1 MGIPKKMWGLQ
12 RCCSANGARDY
23 KTSILPIF
31 RETNRAMA
39 LPRIDHK
46 QTPDIVIP
54 DCCNAGVILRVLA
67 GVNLTVVIAMLMH
80 DLPRLT
86 GLSAFVDAST
96 LIELACFVSL
106 LTLCAVRR
114 HALPWPM
121 YLQRAMCA
129 LVPALSTLVL
139 WRVEQRFEW
148 MFGGIAQPSLLGS
161 MLVAALYGAFFQHYF
176 ELRAKAF
183 SPALGEAQLQ
193 VLQAR
198 IRPHFLFNSLNAVL
212 SLIRSEPRRAEAALE
227 DLADLF
233 RVLMRD
239 ARSLTSLYDELHL
252 CRQYLSIEK
261 IRIGDRLDVEWDTS
275 AIHDDV
281 LKLAQVPS
289 LLLQPLLENAVYH
302 GVEQRSEPAKI
313 RIIVRRARDEIH
325 ITISNP
331 YQRQESVSTG
341 NHMAL
346 DNIRRR
352 LVLLYDVEAE
362 MKTVIANGC
371 FEVRLVIPYVKGAR

>member
-1 MGIPKKMWGLQ
+1 MASSPIENK
-12 RCCSANGARDY
+12 
-23 KTSILPIF
+23 LP
-31 RETNRAMA
+31 
-39 LPRIDHK
+39 
-46 QTPDIVIP
+46 PDCVIP
-54 DCCNAGVILRVLA
+54 DCCNAGVIVRVLA
-67 GVNLTVVIAMLMH
+67 GVNVPIIVAMLIQ

-106 LTLCAVRR
+106 VVLCAVRR
-114 HALPWPM
+114 VALHWPTQ
-121 YLQRAMCA
+121 LQRAACV
-129 LVPALSTLVL
+129 LVPVLVTFLL
-139 WRVEQRFEW
+139 WRMQQRFDW
-148 MFGGIAQPSLLGS
+148 MWGGIAQPSLIGS
-161 MLVAALYGAFFQHYF
+161 MLAAALYGAFFQHYF
-176 ELRAKAF
+176 LLRAKAF

-212 SLIRSEPRRAEAALE
+212 SLIRSEPRRAETALE

-239 ARSLTSLYDELHL
+239 ARALTSLHDELHL

-261 IRIGDRLDVEWDTS
+261 IRLGDRLEVNWDTS

-281 LKLAQVPS
+281 LKQAQIPS

-302 GVEQRSEPAKI
+302 GVEQRSEPALI

-325 ITISNP
+325 IAIINP
-331 YQRQESVSTG
+331 YQRHESVSAG

-346 DNIRRR
+346 ENIRQR
-352 LVLLYDVEAE
+352 LILLYDVEAE
-362 MKTVIANGC
+362 MKTTIANGY
-371 FEVRLVIPYVKGAR
+371 FEVRLVIPYVKGLR

>member
-1 MGIPKKMWGLQ
+1 
-12 RCCSANGARDY
+12 
-23 KTSILPIF
+23 
-31 RETNRAMA
+31 MA
-39 LPRIDHK
+39 SPRIDKK
-46 QTPDIVIP
+46 QTPEIVLP

-67 GVNLTVVIAMLMH
+67 GVNLTVFVAMLMQ
-80 DLPRLT
+80 DSSRLA

-106 LTLCAVRR
+106 LAVCAVRR
-114 HALPWPM
+114 HVLPWPV
-121 YLQRAMCA
+121 YLQRAICVV
-129 LVPALSTLVL
+129 VPALSTLAM
-139 WRVEQRFEW
+139 WRLEQRFAW
-148 MFGGIAQPSLLGS
+148 MYGGVAQPSPIGS
-161 MLVAALYGAFFQHYF
+161 MLIAALFGAFFQHYF

-261 IRIGDRLDVEWDTS
+261 IRLGDRLEVHWDTS

-281 LKLAQVPS
+281 LKQAQVPS
-289 LLLQPLLENAVYH
+289 LLLQPLLENAVHH
-302 GVEQRSEPAKI
+302 GVEQRTEPALI
-313 RIIVRRARDEIH
+313 RINVRRARDEIH
-325 ITISNP
+325 ITMINP

-352 LVLLYDVEAE
+352 LVLLYDLEAE
-362 MKTVIANGC
+362 LKTVIANGC
-371 FEVRLVIPYVKGAR
+371 FEVQLIIPYLKGAR

>member
-1 MGIPKKMWGLQ
+1 
-12 RCCSANGARDY
+12 
-23 KTSILPIF
+23 
-31 RETNRAMA
+31 MA
-39 LPRIDHK
+39 STRIDHQ
-46 QTPDIVIP
+46 QTPEIVIP
-54 DCCNAGVILRVLA
+54 DCCNAGVIVRVLA
-67 GVNLTVVIAMLMH
+67 GVNLTVVVVMSMQDGPSLAV
-80 DLPRLT
+80 
-86 GLSAFVDAST
+86 LSAFVDASP
-96 LIELACFVSL
+96 LIELVCFVSL
-106 LTLCAVRR
+106 LALCAVRR
-114 HALPWPM
+114 HVLPRPV
-121 YLQRAMCA
+121 YLQRAICA
-129 LVPALSTLVL
+129 VLPALSTLIM
-139 WRVEQRFEW
+139 WRLEQRFEW
-148 MFGGIAQPSLLGS
+148 MSSGIAQPSLIAS
-161 MLVAALYGAFFQHYF
+161 MLIAALYGAFFQHYF

-261 IRIGDRLDVEWDTS
+261 IRLGDRLEVKWDTS
-275 AIHDDV
+275 AIHEDV
-281 LKLAQVPS
+281 LKQAQVPS

-302 GVEQRSEPAKI
+302 GVEQRSEPALI
-313 RIIVRRARDEIH
+313 CIGVRRARDEIH

-362 MKTVIANGC
+362 MKTEIVNGC
-371 FEVRLVIPYVKGAR
+371 FEVRLVLPYHKGAR